1 MNSIPTRPRLRKA
14 AGPERPTYLKPID
27 TDSVMAVMLA
37 LIAEVSTLRE
47 RLDTHEQ
54 LAAAGIVAS
63 PEQVEQF
70 EPTDQIGDERET
82 WRTAY
87 IDRLFR
93 VVTEEVTP
101 TNLSATTKEL

>member
-1 MNSIPTRPRLRKA
+1 MTSIPTRARLRKA
-14 AGPERPTYLKPID
+14 AGPERPTYLKPVD
-27 TDSVMAVMLA
+27 TDTVMAVMLA

-63 PEQVEQF
+63 AEQVENF
-70 EPTDQIGDERET
+70 APPESLEAEREAL
-82 WRTAY
+82 RTAY

-93 VVTEEVTP
+93 VVTEE
-101 TNLSATTKEL
+101 LDAAELASAD